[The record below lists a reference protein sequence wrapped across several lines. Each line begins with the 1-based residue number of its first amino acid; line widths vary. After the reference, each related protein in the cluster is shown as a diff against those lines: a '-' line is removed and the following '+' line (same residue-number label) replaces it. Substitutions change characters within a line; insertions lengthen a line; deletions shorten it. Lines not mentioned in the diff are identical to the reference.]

1 MIVVEAL
8 DARDPD
14 RFTAWY
20 AALRAGACADRH
32 APVVVTAQAM
42 RAQLTDQTRALRR
55 PFGVFDGGTCLGT
68 AVLEWDT
75 EQNTH
80 LGELDV
86 NVPSEHRRAGVGAA
100 LLERAEREADSVGLH
115 TLTGEVNV
123 TGADSPGLRFARR
136 AGFDSVHTED
146 HLVLDLPLT
155 APRLAELASVS
166 DAADHGYAVLSWTGP
181 TPTDQQQVMAELMT
195 AMNVDVPAGDTD
207 AEPEVVTVADLQAK
221 DVRFG
226 QRGYLR
232 FTTLVHSP
240 QGPAGYSQV
249 FASSGEPAHVMQDD
263 TYVAPRHR
271 GRRIGAWLKA
281 TNLAVLQ
288 HSLSEARYVHTWTAG
303 TNSAMQA
310 LNARFGFRRVEVMHE
325 VQRSGR

>member
-1 MIVVEAL
+1 MVVVEAL
-8 DARDPD
+8 DPHDPAR
-14 RFTAWY
+14 FEAWY
-20 AALRAGACADRH
+20 TALRAGACADRH
-32 APVVVTAQAM
+32 APVVVSAKAM
-42 RAQLTDQTRALRR
+42 RAQLTDQTWALRR
-55 PFGVFDGGTCLGT
+55 PFGVFDGATCLGA

-86 NVPSEHRRAGVGAA
+86 NVAPEHRGAGVGTA
-100 LLERAEREADSVGLH
+100 LLHRAQREAETVGLR

-123 TGADSPGLRFARR
+123 TDGASPGLRFARS
-136 AGFDSVHTED
+136 AGFDTVHTED

-155 APRLAELASVS
+155 ASRLAELAAAG
-166 DAADHGYAVLSWTGP
+166 DAADHGYTVLSWTGP
-181 TPTDQQQVMAELMT
+181 TPPDQQQVMAELMT

-207 AEPEVVTVADLQAK
+207 AEPEVVTAADLQAK
-221 DVRFG
+221 DIRFR

-249 FASSGEPAHVMQDD
+249 FASTDEPAHVMQDD

-288 HSLSEARYVHTWTAG
+288 RNLPEARYVHTWTAG
-303 TNSAMQA
+303 SNSAMQA

-325 VQRSGR
+325 VQSGGR

>member
-1 MIVVEAL
+1 MVAVDAL

-14 RFTAWY
+14 RFAVWY

-32 APVVVTAQAM
+32 APVVVSAQAM

-55 PFGVFDGGTCLGT
+55 PFGVFDGASCLGA

-86 NVPSEHRRAGVGAA
+86 NVAPEHRGAGVGTA
-100 LLERAEREADSVGLH
+100 LLERAQREAEKVGLR

-123 TGADSPGLRFARR
+123 ADAHAPGLQFARR
-136 AGFDSVHTED
+136 AGFATVHTED
-146 HLVLDLPLT
+146 HLVLDLPLS
-155 APRLAELASVS
+155 APRLAELAAAS
-166 DAADHGYAVLSWTGP
+166 DAADHGYTVMSWTGP
-181 TPTDQQQVMAELMT
+181 TPPDQAKVMAELMT

-207 AEPEVVTVADLQAK
+207 AEPEVVTAADLQAK
-221 DVRFG
+221 DVRFR

-249 FASSGEPAHVMQDD
+249 FAATDETAHVMQDD
-263 TYVAPRHR
+263 TYVVPHHR

-288 HSLSEARYVHTWTAG
+288 CNLSDARYVHTWTAG
-303 TNSAMQA
+303 SNSAMQA

-325 VQRSGR
+325 VQRGGR